1 MTNALEL
8 LQDEK
13 TSAEILDQ
21 LSTDENP
28 FVRVRVAA
36 HINTSAETLVKLS
49 QDETPLVKQFS

>member
-1 MTNALEL
+1 MTNTEALVL

-13 TSAEILDQ
+13 TSAEFLDQ

-36 HINTSAETLVKLS
+36 HMNTSS
-49 QDETPLVKQFS
+49 

>member
-1 MTNALEL
+1 MINTEALEL

-21 LSTDENP
+21 LSKDEDP

-36 HINTSAETLVKLS
+36 HINTTAETLVNLS
-49 QDETPLVKQFS
+49 